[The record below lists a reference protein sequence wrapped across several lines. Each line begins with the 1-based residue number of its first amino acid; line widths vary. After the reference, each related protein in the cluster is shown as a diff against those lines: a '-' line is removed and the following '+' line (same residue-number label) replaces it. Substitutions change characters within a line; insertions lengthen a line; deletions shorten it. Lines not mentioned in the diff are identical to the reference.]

1 MKKNI
6 AIKIIVFIIL
16 LSNIFILTGC
26 SKNNED
32 NMNEKVDQHIDFL
45 DRKIISMLNLINNI
59 SFTDYG
65 VVTEEITKDNQQ
77 TEEKADSESDKA
89 SSSDSSDMG
98 SQTSIED
105 KKPTIK
111 TEVKEANILNSQ
123 RITDWKTLKTS
134 IENLSTSW
142 TSIVLDLYKVNVNN
156 NDIID
161 FEKTLDETIISIK
174 DENKTKSLENL
185 TILYSYLPRYLEAY
199 SDNEIISITKTKYN
213 ILEAYSIVE
222 KNDWKLTKQKIIDAE
237 NNFMSIVNN
246 TENKSNQ
253 LTINKIY
260 ILIKEMQN
268 SIDLKDL
275 DLFYIKY
282 KAVMVEIEFIS

>member
-253 LTINKIY
+253 LTINKI
-260 ILIKEMQN
+260 
-268 SIDLKDL
+268 
-275 DLFYIKY
+275 
-282 KAVMVEIEFIS
+282 